1 LAVKTPAEM
10 KLNKT
15 LLDSAVNFA
24 LNNENK
30 VERFTNC
37 QPKIL
42 CERDQIKNSGTDGGP
57 AGVILKNGY
66 ISTMGDIHRVD
77 MTFSVTKVFFY
88 NNRIGNRQRSYKK
101 V

>member
-1 LAVKTPAEM
+1 M
-10 KLNKT
+10 KI
-15 LLDSAVNFA
+15 SG
-24 LNNENK
+24 
-30 VERFTNC
+30 ERFTNC

-42 CERDQIKNSGTDGGP
+42 RESQIKIVGPMKERGGP

-66 ISTMGDIHRVD
+66 IVAQWGDIHRVD

-88 NNRIGNRQRSYKK
+88 NSRIGNRQRSYKK

>member
-30 VERFTNC
+30 VERDLQLPT
-37 QPKIL
+37 
-42 CERDQIKNSGTDGGP
+42 
-57 AGVILKNGY
+57 
-66 ISTMGDIHRVD
+66 
-77 MTFSVTKVFFY
+77 
-88 NNRIGNRQRSYKK
+88 
-101 V
+101 

>member
-1 LAVKTPAEM
+1 M
-10 KLNKT
+10 KIKW
-15 LLDSAVNFA
+15 
-24 LNNENK
+24 
-30 VERFTNC
+30 RFTNC

-42 CERDQIKNSGTDGGP
+42 RESQIIKIVGPMKERGGP

-66 ISTMGDIHRVD
+66 IVAQWGDIHRVD

-88 NNRIGNRQRSYKK
+88 NSRIGNRQRSYKS